1 MTANMT
7 YLPNKIL
14 AGTNL
19 GCLIFIGV
27 FLESYFSVSS
37 EFSLRKSSVVYL
49 SFKISFFFL
58 QRPRKD
64 TKCH

>member
-1 MTANMT
+1 MTANMI

-14 AGTNL
+14 AVTNL

-27 FLESYFSVSS
+27 FLEAYSVSS
-37 EFSLRKSSVVYL
+37 EYSLGKRSVVYL
-49 SFKISFFFL
+49 SLKISFFFL